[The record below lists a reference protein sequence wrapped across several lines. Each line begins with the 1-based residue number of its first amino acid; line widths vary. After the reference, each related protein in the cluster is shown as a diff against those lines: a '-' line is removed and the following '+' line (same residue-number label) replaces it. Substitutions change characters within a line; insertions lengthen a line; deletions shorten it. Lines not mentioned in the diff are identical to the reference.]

1 MSELG
6 VQRIGLKE
14 NPLIRYSFCYL
25 LAAEF
30 GMIIPGDD
38 IGLLELAWDCIEV
51 YDSLQSFLELSGW
64 EKDNPDCTDF
74 AYLSE
79 HHICRQIAGKYL
91 YFSQLKFEDG
101 KKKLARANCD
111 GSATGLR
118 QR

>member
-51 YDSLQSFLELSGW
+51 
-64 EKDNPDCTDF
+64 
-74 AYLSE
+74 
-79 HHICRQIAGKYL
+79 
-91 YFSQLKFEDG
+91 
-101 KKKLARANCD
+101 
-111 GSATGLR
+111 
-118 QR
+118 